1 MSLNTGDTLGPYEVA
16 GVLGKGGMG
25 EVYRARDPRLKRDV
39 AIKVAG
45 TAFSERFQR
54 EAEAI
59 AALSHPNICTLFDV
73 GPDYLV
79 MELVEGPTL
88 ADVIGGQALPVPE
101 VLRIAGQIVDALEA
115 AHAKHIVHR
124 DLKPANVKV
133 RPDGLVKVLD
143 FGLATV
149 VAPTGSPDESP
160 TLNIDLTAAGMIL
173 GTAGYMAPEQA
184 RGGVVDHRADVWA
197 FGVMLYEMLSGARLY
212 NGPTVSDTLAA
223 VLLKEPDWTR
233 VPVPELSSL
242 GRLLR
247 WCLEKDPRK
256 RLSDIGMARRLLVED
271 PAPAVAPALPATASR
286 SSGWMWATAAM
297 GLLAVASAAYIS
309 LREPVPAAE
318 TATFEVTLPEGAR
331 FAGEVAVSP
340 DGRAIAVVVR
350 DPNNRTHLAVR
361 TVASLEMRRLSE
373 AADVVGG
380 VFWSPDSRWI
390 AYSTNSQLKKVSL
403 AGTAPQVV
411 STFEGSFW
419 GGTWSADGTI
429 VFGSGNKVRGL
440 WKVSSAGGTPAQLI
454 DTRAAAARH
463 PLFLPDGR
471 HFLWT
476 RADSLLEG
484 KVYVGVTDKPAAE
497 WPQEPLLTANGQVQY
512 LPPPRGEGGPGLLL
526 FPRGSAI
533 MAQVFDPDVLTL
545 SGDPRQAI
553 DRVRVTAAGYSVSPA
568 GVAAYADRGEGLD
581 ALTWLDRAGAP
592 LDRLANSEGYTE
604 LSLSPDGTRAAAVK
618 AGDIWLVDLV
628 RKTSLRFTSDAAEE
642 RAPVWSPDG
651 ARIVFA
657 SNRSGQLDIYERSI
671 ANASP
676 ERVLLASP
684 RNEFPAGFSPD
695 GKWLLVTRE
704 EEATQIDVLLLA
716 LTEGVPADQ
725 RLRPLL
731 NGPTH
736 QAQATVSPDGRSVAY
751 TSLEAGRVQVYVRS
765 FPDGGDP
772 RKVREETSAEPRWG
786 AGGRELFFRA
796 NDASNTMWSVDVSR
810 TGALGTPRSL
820 FRAPVMGAGGFN
832 NSPNY
837 DVSRDGRR
845 LLAVVNAEAARDVP
859 LTVVV
864 NWKAARP

>member
-1 MSLNTGDTLGPYEVA
+1 MPLNTGDTLGPYEIT

-25 EVYRARDPRLKRDV
+25 EVYRARDPRLKREV
-39 AIKVAG
+39 AVKVAG

-88 ADVIGGQALPVPE
+88 GDRAGGRPLPVPE
-101 VLRIAGQIVDALEA
+101 LLRIAGQIVDALEA

-149 VAPTGSPDESP
+149 VAPAGSPDESP

-212 NGPTVSDTLAA
+212 SGPTVSDTLAA

-247 WCLEKDPRK
+247 WCLEKDPKK
-256 RLSDIGMARRLLVED
+256 RLSDIAMARRLLVED
-271 PAPAVAPALPATASR
+271 PAPVVAPAPPVTASR
-286 SSGWMWATAAM
+286 SRGRMWAAAVI
-297 GLLAVASAAYIS
+297 GGLAVAGAAYAS
-309 LREPVPAAE
+309 LREAVPAAE
-318 TATFEVTLPEGAR
+318 TTTFEIVIPEGAR

-340 DGRAIAVVVR
+340 DGRTIAFVAR

-361 TVASLEMRRLSE
+361 TVASLELRRLSGDR
-373 AADVVGG
+373 DVVGG
-380 VFWSPDSRWI
+380 IFWSPDSRWI
-390 AYSTNSQLKKVSL
+390 VYSSNSQLKKVGL
-403 AGTAPQVV
+403 AGGAPQVV
-411 STFEGSFW
+411 CSFEGTFW
-419 GGTWSADGTI
+419 GGAWSPDGTI
-429 VFGSGNKVRGL
+429 VFSSGNKVRGL
-440 WKVSSAGGTPAQLI
+440 WKVSSAGGTPVQLI
-454 DTRAAAARH
+454 DTQAAAAQH

-471 HFLWT
+471 HFLWN
-476 RADSLLEG
+476 RATSLLESQ
-484 KVYVGVTDKPAAE
+484 VFVGVTDRPVAE
-497 WPQEPLLTANGQVQY
+497 WPREPLLTANGQVQY

-526 FPRGSAI
+526 FPSGSAI
-533 MAQVFDPDVLTL
+533 MAQAFDPDALTL
-545 SGDPRQAI
+545 SGDPRPAI
-553 DRVRVTAAGYSVSPA
+553 DGVRVAAAGYSVSPA
-568 GVAAYADRGEGLD
+568 GVAAYADRGERLD
-581 ALTWLDRAGAP
+581 ALAWMDRAGK
-592 LDRLANSEGYTE
+592 LDRLADSEGYTE
-604 LSLSPDGTRAAAVK
+604 LSLSPDGARVAAVK
-618 AGDIWLVDLV
+618 AGDIWLVDLE
-628 RKTSLRFTSDAAEE
+628 RMTSLRFTSDAAEE

-651 ARIVFA
+651 TRIVFA

-676 ERVLLASP
+676 EKVLLASP
-684 RNEFPAGFSPD
+684 RNEIPAGFSPD

-704 EEATQIDVLLLA
+704 EEATQNDVLLLA
-716 LTEGVPADQ
+716 LSEGVPADQ

-731 NGPTH
+731 HGPT
-736 QAQATVSPDGRSVAY
+736 QEGQATVSPDGRSIAY
-751 TSLEAGRVQVYVRS
+751 ASLEAGRVQVYVRS
-765 FPDGGDP
+765 FPDGGDA

-786 AGGRELFFRA
+786 ADGRELFFRA

-820 FRAPVMGAGGFN
+820 FRAAVMGAGGFS

-837 DVSRDGRR
+837 EVSRDGRR
-845 LLAVVNAEAARDVP
+845 ILAVVNAEASREKP

-864 NWKAARP
+864 NWKVARP